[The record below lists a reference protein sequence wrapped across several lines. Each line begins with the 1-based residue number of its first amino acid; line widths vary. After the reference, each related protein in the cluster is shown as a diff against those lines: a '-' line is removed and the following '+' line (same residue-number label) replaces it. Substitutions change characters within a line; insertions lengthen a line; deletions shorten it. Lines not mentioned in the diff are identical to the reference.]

1 MKNLIKNSQKLVEYL
16 FGQLKTSFVN
26 FEKTFVF
33 ASFMSSTPAFL
44 LVPHKKSSVQA
55 GLRRFSA
62 LNYRTVAVLSI
73 LTTSFLNSCTT
84 VKEYEKNKLNDA
96 EMVLGNRTIEK
107 TELSFQSYREGSSGA
122 NAGKVGGGCG
132 CN

>member
-1 MKNLIKNSQKLVEYL
+1 MKNIIKNTRNIAQNL
-16 FGQLKTSFVN
+16 FGQLRTSFVN
-26 FEKTFVF
+26 FGKTFVST
-33 ASFMSSTPAFL
+33 SFMSSTAACHSE
-44 LVPHKKSSVQA
+44 LVEESVQA
-55 GLRRFSA
+55 GLRRFNA

-73 LTTSFLNSCTT
+73 LTIPFLNSCTT

>member
-1 MKNLIKNSQKLVEYL
+1 MTDLIKQSQKLFGYL
-16 FGQLKTSFVN
+16 FGQLSP
-26 FEKTFVF
+26 
-33 ASFMSSTPAFL
+33 SSTPAFL
-44 LVPHKKSSVQA
+44 FVPHKKSSVQA
-55 GLRRFSA
+55 GLRRFNA

-73 LTTSFLNSCTT
+73 LTIPFLNSCTT

>member
-1 MKNLIKNSQKLVEYL
+1 MKKILIKTL
-16 FGQLKTSFVN
+16 G
-26 FEKTFVF
+26 
-33 ASFMSSTPAFL
+33 AICL
-44 LVPHKKSSVQA
+44 LPVIA
-55 GLRRFSA
+55 TLD
-62 LNYRTVAVLSI
+62 
-73 LTTSFLNSCTT
+73 SCTT
-84 VKEYEKNKLNDA
+84 VKEYEKSKLNDA